1 MLRLRNCGV
10 LFKRMSSESLQGER
24 SQESMQD
31 DADGLERVS
40 TGYEQKPR
48 CFRASCFFSHIEHG
62 MKSVN
67 NNFLAKLANVDI
79 RRHAAGIKKM
89 ILQDAPLKNA
99 ALHDIVIFV
108 FYGGAT
114 TPWIKLSHIDEVVKT
129 QPDNETNR
137 RTLKIMRES
146 LAADKMNMFLQHF
159 RGGNEPSSEVHEIS
173 TSIIAEA
180 HTACTTLVPGC
191 VEHTALGA
199 CTSSNVR
206 RAGAPY
212 YSAWTRLTIVF
223 VKFTKN
229 IGLRFR
235 YRE

>member
-1 MLRLRNCGV
+1 
-10 LFKRMSSESLQGER
+10 
-24 SQESMQD
+24 
-31 DADGLERVS
+31 
-40 TGYEQKPR
+40 
-48 CFRASCFFSHIEHG
+48 

-180 HTACTTLVPGC
+180 HTACTTLVPGVSNIPPWARVPARTYDGREPLLFC
-191 VEHTALGA
+191 LDEIDNCLREVYEKYRPQVQIQGMKVPQSSKTVLDYVERKIA
-199 CTSSNVR
+199 
-206 RAGAPY
+206 
-212 YSAWTRLTIVF
+212 AWELIPEPVF
-223 VKFTKN
+223 S
-229 IGLRFR
+229 
-235 YRE
+235 